1 MKACL
6 LAIICIVAVINSSE
20 AATYYV
26 APTGND
32 AGPGTKTQPWKTL
45 KKAASAVQP
54 GDTVRI
60 RAGNY
65 SGAGFRFNRAG
76 TESSPIT
83 YKAYGDG
90 EVRITNSTVVPAGSW
105 ALLRDQ
111 IYYTTISTS
120 VTSVFQNSIP
130 LHDPGDQAGIYAVD
144 DLIPNSFYISGT
156 TLYVWLEDG
165 SDPNNSVMR
174 ISPSHVIELD
184 NCHYTVFDGL
194 TVEYGYNGFKD
205 QGSATHHI
213 TYRNNTIRS
222 IRSQGIQPTPAN
234 SVIESNL
241 FQKIGVN
248 KFTHAIYTSKPGII
262 IRHNV
267 FEEIAGAGI
276 HLYNGST
283 LGGGH
288 YHIEGNV
295 FRKPRMMTYPT
306 SGNRYYTDMIIW
318 EEGSNTIINNVLYGK
333 GKRKGISL
341 NSPDNLVANNTFVGA
356 VNPIAFASNQPGNQV
371 FNNLFQHT
379 GTSVI
384 IAWPSNAGAQ
394 TLDSNLYFHTAGT
407 PRWQQN
413 GVTYTS
419 FAAYQAVAG
428 ESQSL
433 YADPQ
438 LASDV
443 DAHILDGSPAIDA
456 AIPLAEVST
465 DREGTPRQH
474 GLGPDIGAYEYAYPE
489 EHLNPV
495 IVAHSGNFDAANPV
509 SNLFDGCL
517 DQVANCTAGNDGIA
531 SFWVTLDLGSDYALS
546 RSRLFGDAAGTWT
559 STSWS
564 LSVACENDNQWTEV
578 FSHSPSL
585 GNQWFKEE
593 LDGIVARYV
602 RVEVFG
608 NPAYPPGRTEARE
621 LEVYGS
627 PWASCP

>member
-6 LAIICIVAVINSSE
+6 LAILCIVAVINGSE

-26 APTGND
+26 SPTGD
-32 AGPGTKTQPWKTL
+32 DTGPGTETQPWKTL

-76 TESSPIT
+76 TASSPIT

-111 IYYTTISTS
+111 IYHTTISTS

-130 LHDPGDQAGIYAVD
+130 LHDPGDRAGIYSVD

-174 ISPSHVIELD
+174 ISPGHVIELD
-184 NCHYTVFDGL
+184 DCHYTVFDGL

-222 IRSQGIQPTPAN
+222 IRNQGIQPAPAN
-234 SVIESNL
+234 SVIERNL
-241 FQKIGVN
+241 FQKIGIN
-248 KFTHAIYTSKPGII
+248 KYTHAIYTSEPGII

-276 HLYNGST
+276 HLYLSSEMGA
-283 LGGGH
+283 GH

-306 SGNRYYTDMIIW
+306 SGNRYYTDMVIW
-318 EEGSNTIINNVLYGK
+318 EEGSNTIINNVLYGE

-341 NSPDNLVANNTFVGA
+341 NSPDNLVANNTFVGS
-356 VNPIAFASNQPGNQV
+356 VNPIAFASNQPGNRV
-371 FNNLFQHT
+371 FNNLFRHT
-379 GTSVI
+379 GTSAI
-384 IAWPSNAGAQ
+384 IAWPSDAGAQ

-407 PRWQQN
+407 PRWQKN

-419 FAAYQAVAG
+419 FAAYQAAAG

-456 AIPLAEVST
+456 ATPLAEVST
-465 DREGTPRQH
+465 DLEGTPRQH
-474 GLGPDIGAYEYAYPE
+474 GSGPDIGAYEHVCPE
-489 EHLNPV
+489 ERLSPA
-495 IVAHSGNFDAANPV
+495 IVADSGNLSATHPTTH
-509 SNLFDGCL
+509 LFDGCTA
-517 DQVANCTAGNDGIA
+517 DVASCKTGNAGIA
-531 SFWVTLDLGSDYALS
+531 SFWVTLDLGAPHTLS
-546 RSRLFGDAAGTWT
+546 RARLFGDAVGTWT
-559 STSWS
+559 STAWS
-564 LSVACENDNQWTEV
+564 LWIACTAEGPWVEA
-578 FSHSPSL
+578 FSRRPSL
-585 GNQWFKEE
+585 GNQWFEE
-593 LDGIVARYV
+593 DLYGAIASYV

-608 NPAYPPGRTEARE
+608 NSAYPPGRTEARE